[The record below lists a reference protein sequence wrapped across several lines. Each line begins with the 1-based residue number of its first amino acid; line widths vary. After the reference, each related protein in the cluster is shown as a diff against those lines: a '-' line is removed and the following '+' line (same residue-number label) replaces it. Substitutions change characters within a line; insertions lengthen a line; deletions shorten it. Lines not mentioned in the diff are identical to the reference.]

1 MKPHSEE
8 IHVLFLEADT
18 CFSPHIFLF
27 CNMLPC
33 STVCVYSP
41 HFICPNE
48 KLFMGIGFLSMAPRV
63 TLCTILLKTT
73 TKKDGRAMMSLLNE

>member
-1 MKPHSEE
+1 MKPSSEE
-8 IHVLFLEADT
+8 THVLFLEADV
-18 CFSPHIFLF
+18 FFPHTFLF

-48 KLFMGIGFLSMAPRV
+48 KLFMGFGFFSMAPRV

-73 TKKDGRAMMSLLNE
+73 TTKKAGRAMMSLLDE